1 MMLIALLTAILF
13 IGSCLLLAAFL
24 FRTAARYGSCQ
35 ECGAL
40 TDHGPLCRPCAFL
53 RDDA

>member
-1 MMLIALLTAILF
+1 MMLIALLTAILV

-24 FRTAARYGSCQ
+24 FRTAQHCAPC
-35 ECGAL
+35 EVCGAL